1 MNELVHKIRN
11 TAEQV
16 ERETQDY
23 SVSLERFYEDWAD
36 SWAIHCSKAFEQKL
50 HGAIQVQSVLKR
62 QYEEVL
68 ALNSILNRK
77 LDESEREKDAYTEQ
91 LRLLHV
97 ERATITEDTDMDL
110 LAQPAES
117 SLLCMKEM
125 EQASLGASPR
135 CADIHVECAEPS
147 LTSMT
152 TFLPTL
158 LCFLK

>member
-1 MNELVHKIRN
+1 MNELVHKIQN
-11 TAEQV
+11 TTEQF
-16 ERETQDY
+16 EREIQDY
-23 SVSLERFYEDWAD
+23 SVSLEQVYEDWAD

-77 LDESEREKDAYTEQ
+77 LDESRREKDAYMEQ

-97 ERATITEDTDMDL
+97 ERTSITKDRETNL
-110 LAQPAES
+110 LAQPAGS

-125 EQASLGASPR
+125 E
-135 CADIHVECAEPS
+135 
-147 LTSMT
+147 
-152 TFLPTL
+152 
-158 LCFLK
+158 